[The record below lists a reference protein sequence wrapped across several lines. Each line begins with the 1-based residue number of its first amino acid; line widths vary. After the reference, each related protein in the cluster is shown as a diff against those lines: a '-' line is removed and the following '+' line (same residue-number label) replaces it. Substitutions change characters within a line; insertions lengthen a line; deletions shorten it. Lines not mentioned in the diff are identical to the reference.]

1 MVVEFIVFSEVSSWI
16 GFDMSDLDGKEIKPG
31 EVEKRIISILDDLSN
46 TLKDV
51 EGLMDRYFE
60 HLDAGNPNFV
70 RRINLLSFV
79 GKVLEVNV
87 RFLRDFNEAYNVEEP
102 TISATLA
109 RGIFELHLILLE
121 AISDNTSLLNVMIK
135 AGDAYES
142 FVEKFLQIAE
152 QKNDAT
158 AISTLQGE
166 LVRIALLKK
175 KFEKLLKADL
185 KSKTKPHPY
194 INFRELAEKHDLTEA
209 YGIEYNLLSSFIH
222 PSLLYLITTESKDK
236 TVSEKQRQLSKLNIQ
251 GRKKIVKFIAK
262 YVAFDLSSRT
272 ASTVR
277 KILDDYQLRSH
288 TI

>member
-1 MVVEFIVFSEVSSWI
+1 MDNS
-16 GFDMSDLDGKEIKPG
+16 DGKEVKSG
-31 EVEKRIISILDDLSN
+31 EVEKKVISILDDLSN
-46 TLKDV
+46 ALKDIK
-51 EGLMDRYFE
+51 GLMNRYFE
-60 HLDAGNPNFV
+60 HFDASNPDFV
-70 RRINLLSFV
+70 GRINLLSFV
-79 GKVLEVNV
+79 GKVLEVNA
-87 RFLRDFNEAYNVEEP
+87 RFLRIFADTYSIEEP

-121 AISDNTSLLNVMIK
+121 AISGNTSLLNVMIK

-185 KSKTKPHPY
+185 KSKARPHPY
-194 INFRELAEKHDLTEA
+194 INFRELAEKHGLSEA
-209 YGIEYNLLSSFIH
+209 YEIEYNLLSSFIH

-236 TVSEKQRQLSKLNIQ
+236 TVSEKQRQLSKLNVE
-251 GRKKIVKFIAK
+251 GRKQLVKFIAK

-277 KILDDYQLRSH
+277 KILDDYQSQCQTEPRV
-288 TI
+288 

>member
-1 MVVEFIVFSEVSSWI
+1 MNGS
-16 GFDMSDLDGKEIKPG
+16 DGKEVKSR
-31 EVEKRIISILDDLSN
+31 EVEKRVISILDDLSN

-51 EGLMDRYFE
+51 EGLMDQYFE
-60 HLDAGNPNFV
+60 HLDASNPDFV

-87 RFLRDFNEAYNVEEP
+87 RFLKDFDETYNVEEP

-185 KSKTKPHPY
+185 KSKARPHPY
-194 INFRELAEKHDLTEA
+194 LNFKELAEKHGLSEA
-209 YGIEYNLLSSFIH
+209 YEIEYNLLSSFIH
-222 PSLLYLITTESKDK
+222 PGLLYLITTESKDK
-236 TVSEKQRQLSKLNIQ
+236 TVSEKQRQLSKLNVQ
-251 GRKKIVKFIAK
+251 RRKKIVKFIAK

-288 TI
+288 TT